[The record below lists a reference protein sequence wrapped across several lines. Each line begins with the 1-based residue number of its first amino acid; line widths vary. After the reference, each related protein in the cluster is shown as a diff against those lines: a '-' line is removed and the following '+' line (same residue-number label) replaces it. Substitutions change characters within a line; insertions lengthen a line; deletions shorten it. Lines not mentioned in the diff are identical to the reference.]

1 MKKQILILVLFVLAA
16 FANVEKSYGQTC
28 TPGALNPAAGVAYDY
43 EVTVSGTVGGTAPVY
58 LWYVTQDVNLLTG
71 AKIAAGVDFAVN
83 AGAGLSAYNSAAG
96 TTNKINLTWTP
107 AAVANV
113 NPYYLVVKYSETSA
127 VGCTVENMKVWLIDP
142 INTFLL
148 ALEASDLTGNVAN
161 DNTCPPAVDGAIVT
175 PGATPAAYT
184 IAYTYGQT
192 IISYKVTASGTNGTW
207 TPSLQLP
214 ALGILGQNYNAAEWS
229 LDGATNWNT
238 FGLTDGDVAGGN
250 YTSAVTTAP
259 VTVAGSTIIIRV
271 KIDNVNFESLA
282 AQPILAGVDGVLPSG
297 VKDIKSAIDCT
308 DEADFGKTDTYT
320 VNPRPTVAPTTL
332 PAFITKNP

>member
-1 MKKQILILVLFVLAA
+1 MKKQILLLVLFILAA

-28 TPGALNPAAGVAYDY
+28 TPAALNPAAGVPYDY
-43 EVTVSGTVGGTAPVY
+43 EVTVSGTTGGTAPVY
-58 LWYVTQDVNLLTG
+58 LWYVTQDVDIFNGTKLTE
-71 AKIAAGVDFAVN
+71 GVDFTVN
-83 AGAGLSAYNSAAG
+83 AGAGQSTYNSNTG

-127 VGCTVENMKVWLIDP
+127 IGCTVDNMKVWQIDP

-148 ALEASDLTGNVAN
+148 ALEASDLLGNVAN
-161 DNTCPPAVDGAIVT
+161 DNTCPPAVDGAIIT
-175 PGATPAAYT
+175 PGATPSVT
-184 IAYTYGQT
+184 YTYGQT

-207 TPSLQLP
+207 TPSLHLP
-214 ALGILGQNYNAAEWS
+214 ALGTPGPEGQNYNAAEWS
-229 LDGATNWNT
+229 LDGATNWNS

-250 YTSAVTTAP
+250 YTSSVTTAP

-282 AQPILAGVDGVLPSG
+282 AQPIIAGVDGVLPSG
-297 VKDIKSAIDCT
+297 VKDIKTLTDCT
-308 DEADFGKTDTYT
+308 DEVDFGKTDTYT